1 MKNTTVALTGNP
13 NSGKTTL
20 FNRITGSKHKVGN
33 WPGVTVER
41 LEGDYTFRDVHYD
54 AVDLPGIYSFSVYSA
69 DERVSRE
76 YILNDKPDVV
86 INVVDA
92 TNLERNL
99 YLTTQLLEMKV
110 PMVIA
115 LNKMD
120 AADRR
125 KLRMEIDHLA
135 KCLDC
140 PVIPVSAARGEG
152 MDELRQAVAEVAK
165 SRHIPQ
171 TKISYNHEIE
181 ESLERLEIATA
192 TIAAE
197 AGVNNRW
204 LSVKLLE
211 GDALA
216 VELTGGH
223 FENAVLAENQHIH
236 KHTGE
241 DADLVIADG
250 RYGFI
255 HGLARDVIKR
265 DTEFRH
271 TMSDLVD
278 RVVLSRP
285 LSIPI
290 FLLVM
295 YFVFWLTIQVGGPF
309 IDFFDGFTGA
319 IFVDG
324 FRALLE
330 HWHSPDFLTLIL
342 ADGLGGG
349 IQMIS
354 TFIPPV
360 FFIFLCL
367 SLLEGSG
374 YMSRAAFVMDRM
386 LRTIGLPGKAFIPML
401 VGFGCNVPAIL
412 AARTLERKRD
422 QILTILLNPF
432 MSCGARL
439 PVYTLFAVIFFP
451 QHRGPVVFGMYLTG
465 VLVAVLSGLL
475 FKKTLFPGEVSTYVM
490 ELPPYHMPPFSVILH
505 DTWTR
510 LQDFI
515 WRAGKAIVVIVAL
528 LQIVLSVT
536 TDGRIST
543 TEPQNSLVSAAS
555 RKMVPLFEPMGM
567 DKENWPA
574 VVGLV
579 SGVFAKE
586 AVIAT
591 LNSLYTQVDT
601 DVQPEVEAVDG
612 YSLRDM
618 SAAIKE
624 SFVAIPTGL
633 VALFATGEAEDIA
646 DESQRWAYK
655 RYFKNQ
661 ASVLAYLIF
670 ILLYVPCGATLAAIA
685 RETNWKWMTFSACYM
700 CGIAWV
706 VSTLFYQLV
715 TFSAHPG
722 QSLGW
727 VAIFTVAGI
736 IFYAALKAAGKRIT
750 FDGI

>member
-1 MKNTTVALTGNP
+1 MKNLTVALTGNP
-13 NSGKTTL
+13 NCGKTTL
-20 FNRITGSKHKVGN
+20 FNRITGSRHKVGN

-41 LEGDYTFRDVHYD
+41 LEGDYTFQDIHYD
-54 AVDLPGIYSFSVYSA
+54 AIDLPGIYSFSVYSA

-76 YILNDKPDVV
+76 YILTEKPDVV

-125 KLRMEIDHLA
+125 KLKVDYEHLA
-135 KCLDC
+135 KHLDC
-140 PVIPVSAARGEG
+140 PVIPVCAARGEG
-152 MDELRQAVAEVAK
+152 MEALRRAVAKVANT
-165 SRHIPQ
+165 RHIPQ
-171 TKISYNHEIE
+171 TKVSYNHEIE
-181 ESLERLEIATA
+181 ESLERLEK
-192 TIAAE
+192 AAASSAHI
-197 AGVNNRW
+197 AGVNKRW
-204 LSVKLLE
+204 LAVKLLE
-211 GDALA
+211 EDELA
-216 VELTGGH
+216 IQLTEGY
-223 FENAVLAENQHIH
+223 FTNAVHAENKHIK

-255 HGLARDVIKR
+255 RGLARDVIKR
-265 DTEFRH
+265 DEEFRQ

-278 RVVLSRP
+278 RIVLSRP

-295 YFVFWLTIQVGGPF
+295 YFVFWLTIQVGAPF

-330 HWHSPDFLTLIL
+330 HIHTPEFITLLL

-349 IQMIS
+349 IQMVS

-422 QILTILLNPF
+422 QVLTILLNPF

-451 QHRGPVVFGMYLTG
+451 EHRSYVVFGMYLTG

-475 FKKTLFPGEVSTYVM
+475 FKKTLFQGEVSSYVM
-490 ELPPYHMPPFSVILH
+490 ELPPYHMPPFTVILH

-510 LQDFI
+510 LKDFI
-515 WRAGKAIVVIVAL
+515 WRAGKAIIVIVAL
-528 LQIVLSVT
+528 LQVVMSVT
-536 TDGRIST
+536 VDGRIST
-543 TEPQNSLVSAAS
+543 DEPQNSIVSAAS
-555 RKMVPLFEPMGM
+555 RKMVPIFQPMGM
-567 DKENWPA
+567 DTDNWPA

-591 LNSLYTQVDT
+591 LNSLYTQVDLDET
-601 DVQPEVEAVDG
+601 PDAMTSAT
-612 YSLRDM
+612 YSRADLVSDLKA
-618 SAAIKE
+618 SFAAIPE
-624 SFVAIPTGL
+624 GL
-633 VALFATGEAEDIA
+633 SALFAKEASQDIA
-646 DESQRWAYK
+646 DEAQRWAFK
-655 RYFKNQ
+655 RYFKNSP
-661 ASVLAYLIF
+661 SVLAYLIF

-685 RETNWKWMTFSACYM
+685 RETNWKWMTFSAFYM
-700 CGIAWV
+700 CGVAWV

-715 TFSAHPG
+715 TVTAHPLPT
-722 QSLGW
+722 LGW
-727 VAIFTVAGI
+727 VALFGVLGTA
-736 IFYAALKAAGKRIT
+736 FYIALKAAGKRIS
-750 FDGI
+750 FD

>member
-1 MKNTTVALTGNP
+1 MKNLTVALTGNP
-13 NSGKTTL
+13 NCGKTTL

-54 AVDLPGIYSFSVYSA
+54 AIDLPGIYSFSVYSA

-76 YILNDKPDVV
+76 YILNEKPDVV

-110 PMVIA
+110 PMVVA

-120 AADRR
+120 AAERR
-125 KLRMEIDHLA
+125 KLHIEIEHLA
-135 KCLDC
+135 KHLDC

-152 MDELRQAVAEVAK
+152 MEELRLAVENVANTH
-165 SRHIPQ
+165 HIPQ
-171 TKISYNHEIE
+171 TKVSYNHEIE
-181 ESLERLEIATA
+181 ESVERLEQ
-192 TIAAE
+192 AASSAAHI
-197 AGVNNRW
+197 AGVDKRW
-204 LSVKLLE
+204 LAVKLLE
-211 GDALA
+211 QDELAIQLTKGALKEE
-216 VELTGGH
+216 VRDECK
-223 FENAVLAENQHIH
+223 HIN

-255 HGLARDVIKR
+255 HGLARDVVKR
-265 DTEFRH
+265 NAEFRQ

-278 RVVLSRP
+278 RIVLSRQ

-324 FRALLE
+324 LRSLLE
-330 HWHSPDFLTLIL
+330 HWHAPEFLTLLL
-342 ADGLGGG
+342 ADGLGSG

-439 PVYTLFAVIFFP
+439 PVYTLFAVLFFP
-451 QHRGPVVFGMYLTG
+451 QHRSHVVFGMYLIG

-475 FKKTLFPGEVSTYVM
+475 FKNTLFPGEVSSYVM

-510 LQDFI
+510 LKDFI

-528 LQIVLSVT
+528 LQIVMSVT
-536 TDGRIST
+536 VDGRISSD
-543 TEPQNSLVSAAS
+543 EPQNSLVSEAS
-555 RKMVPLFEPMGM
+555 RKMLPIFEPMGM

-591 LNSLYTQVDT
+591 LDSLYTQVDAEE
-601 DVQPEVEAVDG
+601 QPDAVT
-612 YSLRDM
+612 
-618 SAAIKE
+618 SASYGPRELWSGIKE
-624 SFVAIPTGL
+624 SFAVIPEGL
-633 VALFATGEAEDIA
+633 AALFAKGEAEDIA
-646 DESQRWAYK
+646 DESQRWAFK
-655 RYFKNQ
+655 RYFKDSP
-661 ASVLAYLIF
+661 SVLAYLIF

-685 RETNWKWMTFSACYM
+685 REINWKWMTFSAFYM

-706 VSTLFYQLV
+706 VSTLFYQLA
-715 TFSAHPG
+715 TFAAHPG
-722 QSLGW
+722 QSLMW
-727 VAIFTVAGI
+727 LAILTLTGI
-736 IFYAALKAAGKRIT
+736 IFYVALKAAGKRIT
-750 FDGI
+750 FD

>member
-1 MKNTTVALTGNP
+1 MKNLTVALTGNP
-13 NSGKTTL
+13 NCGKTTL
-20 FNRITGSKHKVGN
+20 FNRITGSRHKVGN

-41 LEGDYTFRDVHYD
+41 LEGNYSFQDVHYD
-54 AVDLPGIYSFSVYSA
+54 AIDLPGIYSFSVYSA

-76 YILNDKPDVV
+76 YILNEKPDVV
-86 INVVDA
+86 VNVVDA

-99 YLTTQLLEMKV
+99 YLSTQLLEMKV

-120 AADRR
+120 AAARR
-125 KLRMEIDHLA
+125 KLKVEFEHLA
-135 KCLDC
+135 KHLDC
-140 PVIPVSAARGEG
+140 PVIPISAARGEG
-152 MDELRQAVAEVAK
+152 IEELQQAIATAAET
-165 SRHIPQ
+165 RHIPQ
-171 TKISYNHEIE
+171 TKVSYNHEIE
-181 ESLERLEIATA
+181 ESIERLELAA
-192 TIAAE
+192 KEMAAE
-197 AGVNNRW
+197 ADVNKRW
-204 LSVKLLE
+204 LAVKLLE
-211 GDALA
+211 QDQLA
-216 VELTGGH
+216 IQLTCGT
-223 FENAVLAENQHIH
+223 LAEEIRIEGKHIR

-255 HGLARDVIKR
+255 HGLARDVVKR
-265 DTEFRH
+265 DAEFRQ
-271 TMSDLVD
+271 TMSDFVD
-278 RVVLSRP
+278 RIVLSRP

-290 FLLVM
+290 FLLIM
-295 YFVFWLTIQVGGPF
+295 FLVFWLTIQVGGPF
-309 IDFFDGFTGA
+309 IDFFDGLTGA

-330 HWHSPDFLTLIL
+330 YLHSPELLTLLL

-349 IQMIS
+349 IQMVS

-451 QHRGPVVFGMYLTG
+451 QYRSHVVFGMYLLG
-465 VLVAVLSGLL
+465 VLVAVLSGLM
-475 FKKTLFPGEVSTYVM
+475 FKKTLFPGEVSSYVM

-510 LQDFI
+510 LKDFI
-515 WRAGKAIVVIVAL
+515 WRAGQAIVVIVAV
-528 LQIVLSVT
+528 LQIFMSVT
-536 TDGRIST
+536 VDGRIST
-543 TEPQNSLVSAAS
+543 DEPQKSLVSAAS

-567 DKENWPA
+567 DRENWPA
-574 VVGLV
+574 VVGLI

-591 LNSLYTQVDT
+591 LDSLYTQVDAEQT
-601 DVQPEVEAVDG
+601 ADTVTSAS
-612 YSLRDM
+612 YSRADLRGDIRAAF
-618 SAAIKE
+618 AAIPE
-624 SFVAIPTGL
+624 GL
-633 VALFATGEAEDIA
+633 STLFSKGSAEELA
-646 DESQRWAYK
+646 DESQRWAFK
-655 RYFKNQ
+655 RFFKSP

-685 RETNWKWMTFSACYM
+685 RETSWKWMLFSAAYM
-700 CGIAWV
+700 CGIAWT
-706 VSTLFYQLV
+706 VSTLFYQLA
-715 TFSAHPG
+715 TFSAHPSA
-722 QSLGW
+722 SLGW
-727 VAIFTVAGI
+727 VAALSATGI
-736 IFYAALKAAGKRIT
+736 IFYVALKAAGKRIT
-750 FDGI
+750 FD

>member
-1 MKNTTVALTGNP
+1 MKNVTVALTGNP

-41 LEGDYTFRDVHYD
+41 LEGDYTFQGIHYD

-76 YILNDKPDVV
+76 YILNERPDVV

-99 YLTTQLLEMKV
+99 YLSTQLLEMKV
-110 PMVIA
+110 PMVVA

-125 KLRMEIDHLA
+125 KLKVAFEHLA
-135 KCLDC
+135 KHLDC
-140 PVIPVSAARGEG
+140 PVIPVSAAQGEG
-152 MDELRQAVAEVAK
+152 MEALRQAVENVANN
-165 SRHIPQ
+165 RHIPQ
-171 TKISYNHEIE
+171 TKVCYNHEIE
-181 ESLERLEIATA
+181 ESLERLETATA
-192 TIAAE
+192 NFARE
-197 AGVNNRW
+197 AGVDNRW
-204 LSVKLLE
+204 LAVKLLE
-211 GDALA
+211 GDELA
-216 VELTGGH
+216 THLTEGH
-223 FENAVLAENQHIH
+223 FKNAVRAENKHIH

-255 HGLARDVIKR
+255 RGLARDVVKR
-265 DTEFRH
+265 DAEFRQ

-278 RVVLSRP
+278 RIVLSRTF
-285 LSIPI
+285 SIPI

-309 IDFFDGFTGA
+309 IDFFDSFTGA
-319 IFVDG
+319 IFVDATRG
-324 FRALLE
+324 LLE
-330 HWHSPDFLTLIL
+330 RIHTPEFLTLL
-342 ADGLGGG
+342 LSDGLGGG
-349 IQMIS
+349 IQMVS

-386 LRTIGLPGKAFIPML
+386 LRAIGLPGKAFIPML

-451 QHRGPVVFGMYLTG
+451 QHRSYVVFGMYLTG

-475 FKKTLFPGEVSTYVM
+475 FKKTLFHGEVSTYVM
-490 ELPPYHMPPFSVILH
+490 ELPPYHIPPFTVILH

-510 LQDFI
+510 LKDFL

-528 LQIVLSVT
+528 LQVVMSVT
-536 TDGRIST
+536 IDGRIST
-543 TEPQNSLVSAAS
+543 DEPHESIVSAVS
-555 RKMVPLFEPMGM
+555 RQMVPLFEPMGM

-591 LNSLYTQVDT
+591 LDSLYTQADIEA
-601 DVQPEVEAVDG
+601 QPDAAPSASYG
-612 YSLRDM
+612 PRDLGQ
-618 SAAIKE
+618 AIKA
-624 SFVAIPTGL
+624 SFAALPEGL
-633 VALFATGEAEDIA
+633 SALFAKGAAADTA
-646 DESQRWAYK
+646 DEQQRWAFK
-655 RYFKNQ
+655 RFFKD
-661 ASVLAYLIF
+661 APSVLAYLIF
-670 ILLYVPCGATLAAIA
+670 ILLYIPCGATLAAIA
-685 RETNWKWMTFSACYM
+685 REINWKWMTFSACYM
-700 CGIAWV
+700 CGIAWF
-706 VSTLFYQLV
+706 VSTLFYQLA
-715 TFSAHPG
+715 TFGAHPG
-722 QSLGW
+722 PSLMW
-727 VAIFTVAGI
+727 LGI
-736 IFYAALKAAGKRIT
+736 LTLTGFIFYAALKAAGKRIT
-750 FDGI
+750 FD